1 MDVDS
6 IEPGADFAAAINS
19 AVASCGVLLALI
31 GPNWLDAQDE
41 QGKRRLNDPDDF
53 VVVEITAA
61 LRRNVHV
68 LPVLVDGAAPP
79 HATRLPE
86 TLTPLARRNA
96 MRLDHETFRSDVD
109 ALGDAVA
116 KIIGSARTPRRS
128 DRPQGSETRT
138 RIAGRSDK
146 DEAEGGRRLA
156 DLPAASQAHA
166 HPTGSAVSADSATGL
181 RQRPDKPGA
190 QKAAEPDLAHVR
202 PARSGSET
210 RRTGP
215 SRNAEDA
222 SATRPPR
229 LFADRYELRETI
241 GYGGM
246 SELHRGVDTR
256 LGRDVMVKIF
266 RADMA
271 REPQFQL
278 RFRQAAQNAVA
289 LNHSAIVAVYDT
301 GEVHS
306 DLGSLLYV
314 VMEYVDG
321 HTLREIV
328 KTQGSMSQ
336 QRVIEVMSDVCAAL
350 DFTHRQGMIHR
361 DVKPANIMINSVGAV
376 KVMGFGIARAG
387 VIGTAHYLS
396 PEQARGEAVD
406 TRSDVY
412 AAGCVL
418 FELLTGEPPFTGDTP
433 VVVAYQHVGEDPR
446 RPSELNPAISPALD
460 AIVLKALTKNPA
472 NRYQSAAEM
481 LAHLMRVR
489 SRHQPLAPMGM
500 SEDER
505 IGRLNRS
512 TGHTRGINGSG
523 TRYAPSVAPPCYGEH
538 DGEPGCAASGAGSR
552 AVSRPRSA

>member
-1 MDVDS
+1 
-6 IEPGADFAAAINS
+6 
-19 AVASCGVLLALI
+19 
-31 GPNWLDAQDE
+31 
-41 QGKRRLNDPDDF
+41 
-53 VVVEITAA
+53 
-61 LRRNVHV
+61 
-68 LPVLVDGAAPP
+68 
-79 HATRLPE
+79 
-86 TLTPLARRNA
+86 
-96 MRLDHETFRSDVD
+96 
-109 ALGDAVA
+109 
-116 KIIGSARTPRRS
+116 
-128 DRPQGSETRT
+128 
-138 RIAGRSDK
+138 
-146 DEAEGGRRLA
+146 
-156 DLPAASQAHA
+156 
-166 HPTGSAVSADSATGL
+166 
-181 RQRPDKPGA
+181 
-190 QKAAEPDLAHVR
+190 
-202 PARSGSET
+202 
-210 RRTGP
+210 
-215 SRNAEDA
+215 
-222 SATRPPR
+222 

-246 SELHRGVDTR
+246 SALHRGVDTR

-271 REPQFQL
+271 RGPQFQL

-328 KTQGSMSQ
+328 KTQGPMSQ

-350 DFTHRQGMIHR
+350 DFTHKQGIIHR
-361 DVKPANIMINSVGAV
+361 DVKPANIMISSAGAV

-412 AAGCVL
+412 SAGCVL

-460 AIVLKALTKNPA
+460 AVVLKALTKNPA

-489 SRHQPLAPMGM
+489 SRHQPLA
-500 SEDER
+500 
-505 IGRLNRS
+505 S
-512 TGHTRGINGSG
+512 TG
-523 TRYAPSVAPPCYGEH
+523 
-538 DGEPGCAASGAGSR
+538 
-552 AVSRPRSA
+552 